1 MEITIQGTQ
10 VNITGNRIIGFAINN
25 LVNRFEATTDKD
37 ESWSYQLKV
46 FMVIPEKF
54 NIINL
59 YRDEGS
65 NVLYVDLT
73 RDMMP
78 FGGRYICQFLAYK
91 EGQVDQTEKFDIW
104 VNDSLDP
111 ACAYIPIP
119 SEFYQIEGDIQKMY
133 EETKQ
138 IYEDMSQGMLNI
150 DIIDGGNA
158 LTQF

>member
-25 LVNRFEATTDKD
+25 LVNRFEAITDKD

-78 FGGRYICQFLAYK
+78 FGGRYTCQFLAYK
-91 EGQVDQTEKFDIW
+91 EGQVYQTEKFDIW

>member
-1 MEITIQGTQ
+1 MDITITGTQ

-25 LVNRFEATTDKD
+25 LVNHFEATTDKD
-37 ESWSYQLKV
+37 GSWSYQLKV
-46 FMVIPEKF
+46 FMVIPKKF

-111 ACAYIPIP
+111 ACAYFPIP

-158 LTQF
+158 LAQF